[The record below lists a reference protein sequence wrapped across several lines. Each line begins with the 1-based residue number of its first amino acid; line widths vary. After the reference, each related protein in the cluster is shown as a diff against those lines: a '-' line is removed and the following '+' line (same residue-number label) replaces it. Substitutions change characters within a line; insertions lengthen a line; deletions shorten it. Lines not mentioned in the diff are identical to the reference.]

1 MPTFD
6 LSYTALQSA
15 ICENQEEIALMLI
28 EHGVDCVYGSS
39 LSTACRNAA
48 SVKLVSA
55 IVNQSRKTFR
65 GAPDDFSHK
74 VLAPALFMAIRAESL
89 ELVKFLLDAGADA
102 TATKVFYDHEAP
114 AIHEAC
120 TIPTVSAEIL
130 QALIDSVEDEETKV
144 FFVNEQNIYRG
155 GSANSVATP
164 MATPL
169 VCCCFPRPSEHREKA
184 REKVLVLLKS
194 GANVNRESPRIN
206 PFPRPDFSPEDPRRK
221 NNLTP
226 LEIAICSPRQVD
238 PKLVELLLDHGARVT
253 TSTLA
258 FAEQSC
264 EASIIERMK
273 QPLIK

>member
-65 GAPDDFSHK
+65 GTPDDFSHK
-74 VLAPALFMAIRAESL
+74 VLTPALFMAIRAESL
-89 ELVKFLLDAGADA
+89 ELVKFLLDAGAD
-102 TATKVFYDHEAP
+102 AP

-164 MATPL
+164 IATPL
-169 VCCCFPRPSEHREKA
+169 VCCCFPRPSEYHEKA

-194 GANVNRESPRIN
+194 GADVNRESPRIN

-273 QPLIK
+273 KLLIK